1 MAKGNLLI
9 IDDEQMILSS
19 LKELLEDVADKIFVA
34 DNGLEG
40 LKILESEQ
48 VHTIV
53 CDINMPQ
60 MTGLEVIKEVR
71 SRNIEIPFIFY
82 TGYGSRELMMEAVK
96 FGAFDFLEKP
106 NMDGLEQIV
115 TSALKVGLN
124 SNNRDLDHE
133 VLITEY
139 QKMIRNIKN

>member
-115 TSALKVGLN
+115 TSSLKVGLN